1 MRIVGRIPHPEF
13 SISVFEMNEK
23 FVVKFEAGPMEQTFK
38 FLKEGL
44 SSMESIEALFDEE
57 FINNIRSRFEGMYLD
72 MKRVRNSGSLRE
84 G

>member
-23 FVVKFEAGPMEQTFK
+23 FVIKFEAGPMEQTYK

-44 SSMESIEALFDEE
+44 GSMESIEALFDET
-57 FINNIRSRFEGMYLD
+57 FLDNIRSRFEGMYMD
-72 MKRVRNSGSLRE
+72 MKKARG
-84 G
+84 

>member
-23 FVVKFEAGPMEQTFK
+23 FVVKFEAGPMEQTYK

-44 SSMESIEALFDEE
+44 SSMESIEALFDET
-57 FINNIRSRFEGMYLD
+57 FLDNIRSRFEGMYMD
-72 MKRVRNSGSLRE
+72 MKKARG
-84 G
+84 

>member
-23 FVVKFEAGPMEQTFK
+23 FVVKFEAGPMEQTYK

-44 SSMESIEALFDEE
+44 SSMESIEALFDET
-57 FINNIRSRFEGMYLD
+57 FLNHIRERFESMYLD
-72 MKRVRNSGSLRE
+72 MKRARE
-84 G
+84 